1 MAPDLLEPRLQWRFL
16 TLVRV
21 ALALAC
27 LGCQMRLGPSPY
39 APMVF
44 VAGLFVAFSLGGAI
58 WINHKDRSITL
69 LGLFV
74 DTLFFMSFATWGA
87 DYKML
92 FGTLLYVYLMLSA
105 VTSHTVRDVLTVA
118 GISIAFVTM
127 VRAPQVTVLWRSILP
142 TSMLACLLALQKEK
156 LDEYSEERAHME
168 AEHIGELDRKL
179 ESERARIAGDLHDG
193 PLQSFISFHMRL
205 DILRKILDRDRE
217 AGMAELRQL
226 LDLSK
231 AQITEL
237 RAFLRSMRPAEPQED
252 NLVSALRRAVSD
264 FQKDSGISAAF
275 TSGDTKVTAAPEVCV
290 DVLQIVRES
299 LHNVRKHANATRVA
313 VAVEKP
319 GTTLEISV
327 NDNGTGFHFSGAY
340 TLDELERLRLGPQSI
355 ERRVRAL
362 NGDLVLESHPSR
374 GAGLQIRIPL

>member
-1 MAPDLLEPRLQWRFL
+1 VAPVLLEPRLQWRLL

-27 LGCQMRLGPSPY
+27 LVCQIRFGPSPY

-44 VAGLFVAFSLGGAI
+44 VAGLFAALSVGGAI
-58 WINHKDRSITL
+58 WGNHQDRSITL

-74 DTLFFMSFATWGA
+74 DTLFFMSFTTWGA
-87 DYKML
+87 DYRTL
-92 FGTLLYVYLMLSA
+92 LGTLLYVYLMLSA
-105 VTSHTVRDVLTVA
+105 VTNHTVRDVLTVA

-127 VRAPQVTVLWRSILP
+127 ARAPQVTLLWRSILP
-142 TSMLACLLALQKEK
+142 TSMLASLLALQKEK
-156 LDEYSEERAHME
+156 LDEYSEERDRRE
-168 AEHIGELDRKL
+168 ADHIAELDRRL
-179 ESERARIAGDLHDG
+179 EDERVRIAGDLHDG

-226 LDLSK
+226 FDLSK
-231 AQITEL
+231 SQITEL

-264 FQKDSGISAAF
+264 FQKDSGISSAF
-275 TSGDTKVTAAPEVCV
+275 TSGDTQVTAAPEVCV

-327 NDNGTGFHFSGAY
+327 NDNGTGFPFSGAY

-362 NGDLVLESHPSR
+362 NGDLVLESQPSR
-374 GAGLQIRIPL
+374 GAGLQIRIPI